1 MLDPCCRGPYLPGKD
16 KIEPRGV
23 VARWM
28 SSAGG
33 GEEGRGGGPSLVDP
47 LRLSLLS
54 GMKLGGGMVVGGG
67 GSLGGGGKDIT
78 GGRVLS
84 TDVRI
89 IAEAEG
95 TRDLG

>member
-1 MLDPCCRGPYLPGKD
+1 
-16 KIEPRGV
+16 
-23 VARWM
+23 M

-47 LRLSLLS
+47 LRLGLLS
-54 GMKLGGGMVVGGG
+54 GMKLGGGMVVGGR
-67 GSLGGGGKDIT
+67 GSLGGGSKDIT

-89 IAEAEG
+89 MAEAEG

>member
-1 MLDPCCRGPYLPGKD
+1 
-16 KIEPRGV
+16 
-23 VARWM
+23 
-28 SSAGG
+28 
-33 GEEGRGGGPSLVDP
+33 
-47 LRLSLLS
+47 
-54 GMKLGGGMVVGGG
+54 MKLGGGMVVGGG

-89 IAEAEG
+89 MAEAEG

>member
-1 MLDPCCRGPYLPGKD
+1 
-16 KIEPRGV
+16 
-23 VARWM
+23 M

-33 GEEGRGGGPSLVDP
+33 GEEGRGGGPSTVDP
-47 LRLSLLS
+47 VRLNLLS

-67 GSLGGGGKDIT
+67 GSFGGGGSDII

-84 TDVRI
+84 TDARI
-89 IAEAEG
+89 MVEAEG

>member
-1 MLDPCCRGPYLPGKD
+1 
-16 KIEPRGV
+16 
-23 VARWM
+23 M

-67 GSLGGGGKDIT
+67 GSFGGGGKDIT

-89 IAEAEG
+89 MAEAEG